1 MEPNPHRI
9 AWVLDRVR
17 KGWPQ
22 EIIGQASWG
31 IHPFDNH
38 PVPPRK
44 LEKQVRKRSLIL
56 LKEVQGLSLDF
67 VSHSKVEGRSL
78 DFVSYSKLVAHAL
91 RDYADFGRK
100 FDADDFSAHW
110 ERLASELEN
119 YQQST

>member
-9 AWVLDRVR
+9 AWVLDRIR

-22 EIIGQASWG
+22 EIVGQASWG

-44 LEKQVRKRSLIL
+44 LEKQVRKRSFVL
-56 LKEVQGLSLDF
+56 LKEVEGLSSDF
-67 VSHSKVEGRSL
+67 I
-78 DFVSYSKLVAHAL
+78 SYSKLVTHAL
-91 RDYADFGRK
+91 RDYADLGRK
-100 FDADDFSAHW
+100 YDAENFSAHW

-119 YQQST
+119 YLQST